1 MSIFRIK
8 TKRASA
14 EKISFSLSFGYG
26 FPPYSGV
33 RVRIPYPYRTPYL
46 STGTEGVRYTGKS
59 IFLGTE
65 MVRSTEII
73 LKMKYG
79 TGTGKIGGKIMVRST
94 VRIRVVFEKQSTGK
108 ERPRNI

>member
-1 MSIFRIK
+1 M
-8 TKRASA
+8 TL
-14 EKISFSLSFGYG
+14 EG
-26 FPPYSGV
+26 FEPYSGV
-33 RVRIPYPYRTPYL
+33 RVRIPYTYRTPYL

-108 ERPRNI
+108 EQPQNIYGF